1 MCDTIHELVEN
12 PMGLFDLTT
21 NLLNLAYRSF
31 YALHCE
37 VEFRSADC

>member
-1 MCDTIHELVEN
+1 MCDHSHLPVN

-21 NLLNLAYRSF
+21 NLLNLAYGSF

-37 VEFRSADC
+37 VEFRLAD